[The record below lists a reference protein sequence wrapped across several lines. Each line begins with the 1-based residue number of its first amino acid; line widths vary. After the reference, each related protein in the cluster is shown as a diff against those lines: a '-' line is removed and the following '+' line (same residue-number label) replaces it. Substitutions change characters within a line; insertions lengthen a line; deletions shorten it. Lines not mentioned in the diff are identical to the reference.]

1 MRDLKDFSF
10 KYRLSLICR
19 SLYSLYLQN
28 IAFWFPTFFVFETAL
43 NRKVFVGYST
53 LSNKVQ
59 ILVAQNLLDAWLLN
73 FSFAARTSCGCKT
86 TNTAFLKGLIALSTN
101 KAHHCVDFLCLT
113 YHFSFSPQVL
123 YTSAQSAENSSTD
136 CTTKPGTAQS
146 QPVSLLIILSWKTW
160 KLK

>member
-59 ILVAQNLLDAWLLN
+59 ILVAQSLLDAWLLN

-113 YHFSFSPQVL
+113 FL
-123 YTSAQSAENSSTD
+123 
-136 CTTKPGTAQS
+136 
-146 QPVSLLIILSWKTW
+146 SLLRSSILQPKVPKTVPPTVPQNQGLHRASLW
-160 KLK
+160 VF